1 MSCGRTY
8 KVLLEN
14 NKVSLENVFFV
25 SVMAMSLYYSRI
37 IFHIRETMA
46 KTDKERQAKRREKLK
61 ADKETYKAYLEKDKL
76 RKANKW
82 LNEKI
87 NWTEQQKAAYK
98 LKECNLVKTYR
109 MNKAAAAKE
118 NCQDIQSTNITPY
131 QNRQAC
137 GRTLKKLAFSLP
149 QSP

>member
-1 MSCGRTY
+1 MSCGRAY

-61 ADKETYKAYLEKDKL
+61 AHIEAYKAYLKKDKL
-76 RKANKW
+76 KNTKQ
-82 LNEKI
+82 LNEKKTGLTNKRQHI
-87 NWTEQQKAAYK
+87 S
-98 LKECNLVKTYR
+98 LKNAIK
-109 MNKAAAAKE
+109 
-118 NCQDIQSTNITPY
+118 
-131 QNRQAC
+131 
-137 GRTLKKLAFSLP
+137 
-149 QSP
+149 